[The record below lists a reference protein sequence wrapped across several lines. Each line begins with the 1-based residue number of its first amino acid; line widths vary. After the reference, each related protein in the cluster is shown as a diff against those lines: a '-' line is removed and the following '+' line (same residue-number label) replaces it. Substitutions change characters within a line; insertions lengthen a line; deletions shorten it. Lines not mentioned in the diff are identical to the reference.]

1 MYLLYADESGSIDD
15 PNGDFFV
22 LAGCCL
28 FERQTHWV
36 DNKLESIANRFS
48 GYFGERHCEL
58 HGSPMFSGRDGWKLA
73 ASVPERVQAV
83 VDSLDLLDHE
93 HGKIPIFISV
103 IEKSL
108 FSDRSKIIPTAF
120 KDIAFAFDSFLK
132 NIYYK
137 NQSQKQRGIMIFDNS
152 TSERMIQD
160 LSYTYKHIGK
170 GDDKLRNFAEVPMF
184 IDSKASRII
193 QLADLVAY
201 WIYRYYQSKDNRGFN
216 LISPHIYQYAKHK
229 IGLIE
234 HISEETRKEL
244 LENANDQGYP
254 FPNASS

>member
-73 ASVPERVQAV
+73 ASVPKRVQAV

-108 FSDRSKIIPTAF
+108 FTDRSKIIPTAF

-201 WIYRYYQSKDNRGFN
+201 
-216 LISPHIYQYAKHK
+216 
-229 IGLIE
+229 
-234 HISEETRKEL
+234 
-244 LENANDQGYP
+244 
-254 FPNASS
+254 